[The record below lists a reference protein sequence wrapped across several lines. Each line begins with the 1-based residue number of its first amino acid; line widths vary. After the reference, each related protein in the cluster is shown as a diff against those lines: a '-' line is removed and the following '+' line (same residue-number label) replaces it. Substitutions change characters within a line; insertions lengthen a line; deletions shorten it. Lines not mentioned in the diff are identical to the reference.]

1 LYCRYCGN
9 KIGPSRL
16 PKDAAFCCDAH
27 RQAHGER
34 LSMLPEQAIA
44 TSVPP
49 QPAAPSLASP
59 IPQDGSSGKPH
70 FKFKLRYTERPAKL
84 EAINAILPPALPPLA
99 AGPPPLAGTASFAA
113 VAAERLMM
121 PAASG
126 RLFYAQQPDPEL
138 PAFAIKLSGPAP
150 ARGPADEAWMQ
161 VPAAAPVERI
171 SIARAV
177 VGRLYQEQ
185 ADPDLPVFAIGLPG
199 PMPARGPADDAWMRL
214 PAAPVERISAAQSA
228 AVVAFPSFSALQP
241 VMGSLA
247 LADPVSAMAADIRHA
262 IPEPRAATPVP
273 RTAGPMRTIAIM
285 APAAHKS
292 VHRGYF
298 PEGPERAVPALP
310 DVESARSLAIPV
322 SGTVPA
328 APPLRLPRFGGGPTP
343 NQGLPS
349 APFVLAAAR
358 PAAETAMPTQIP
370 QAPVSTVTL
379 RPPQPLDPIKPAGLG
394 VAQLMPLE
402 YFCSRGP
409 RAAAH
414 GMGWIIPSMAVT
426 APRFTAPLSIE
437 RVEPLPL
444 APPQKRKRPAFAEI
458 FTLPE
463 AAGRR
468 STLLRDVSTRIA
480 ACLVIGAMLWYGVS
494 YLRSNH
500 DAVLGSLSP
509 AAGGRILSAEDSAGN
524 PTPGSGG
531 LVYRVRSAVS
541 RRAEAHLGDG
551 FHDGMAAWGAPQ
563 NSWAQGWVR
572 HSEGYVTPGKLA
584 LFQPT
589 LRYTDYRLEFFG
601 QIESKSIDWAVR
613 ATDDA
618 NYYAMKFAADGPGP
632 RAIVS
637 MVHYPVV
644 AGVKG
649 ARVSTPLNIM
659 IHEHTA
665 YHVAVDVHGDRITT
679 SIEGEEVDSFVDS
692 TLARGGVGF
701 FADAGEQ
708 ARLYWI
714 KVSKNEDWLGRVC
727 AFLSGGS
734 SDTAQLWLPA
744 GTLPSPGS
752 GAPMPANQFALA
764 AGFGLMRRN
773 AFSRISDHRRFM
785 SWRS

>member
-1 LYCRYCGN
+1 M
-9 KIGPSRL
+9 KS
-16 PKDAAFCCDAH
+16 
-27 RQAHGER
+27 
-34 LSMLPEQAIA
+34 
-44 TSVPP
+44 TSAPA
-49 QPAAPSLASP
+49 QSAAPTLAPPS
-59 IPQDGSSGKPH
+59 PQDGSSGNLH
-70 FKFKLRYTERPAKL
+70 FKFKLRYTEKL
-84 EAINAILPPALPPLA
+84 EKLETVSTLPVLPPLA
-99 AGPPPLAGTASFAA
+99 AAPPPLAGTASLTA
-113 VAAERLMM
+113 VVTERLMM
-121 PAASG
+121 PAVSG
-126 RLFYAQQPDPEL
+126 CLYAQQPDPEL
-138 PAFAIKLSGPAP
+138 PAFALGLSSLWH
-150 ARGPADEAWMQ
+150 EAWMRP
-161 VPAAAPVERI
+161 PAAAPAERI
-171 SIARAV
+171 AIAHAA
-177 VGRLYQEQ
+177 VGRVGAQQ
-185 ADPDLPVFAIGLPG
+185 GDPELPAFALGLPN
-199 PMPARGPADDAWMRL
+199 PVPARGLADETWMEL
-214 PAAPVERISAAQSA
+214 PAAAPAERISAAHSA
-228 AVVAFPSFSALQP
+228 AVVAFPGFSALQP

-247 LADPVSAMAADIRHA
+247 LADPVSAMAADT
-262 IPEPRAATPVP
+262 IPEPRAAAPVP
-273 RTAGPMRTIAIM
+273 STAGPMRTVAIV

-310 DVESARSLAIPV
+310 DAESARSLATPV

-328 APPLRLPRFGGGPTP
+328 APPLRLPRFGGDPMP

-358 PAAETAMPTQIP
+358 PAAETAMPTHVP
-370 QAPVSTVTL
+370 EAPVPTVTL
-379 RPPQPLDPIKPAGLG
+379 RSPQPSEPIKPAALA
-394 VAQLMPLE
+394 VAGLMPLE

-414 GMGWIIPSMAVT
+414 GMGWIIPSMAIT
-426 APRFTAPLSIE
+426 APRFTAPLTVE
-437 RVEPLPL
+437 RVEPLRP
-444 APPQKRKRPAFAEI
+444 APIEKRKRPALAEI

-468 STLLRDVSTRIA
+468 STVIRDLSARIA

-500 DAVLGSLSP
+500 GAVIGSLSP
-509 AAGGRILSAEDSAGN
+509 TGGRTLSAEDSAALHGN
-524 PTPGSGG
+524 PSAGSGG
-531 LVYRVRSAVS
+531 LINRVRFAISNRS
-541 RRAEAHLGDG
+541 ETHLGDG
-551 FHDGMAAWGAPQ
+551 FHEGMAAWGAPQ

-601 QIESKSIDWAVR
+601 QIESKSMDWAVR

-618 NYYAMKFAADGPGP
+618 NYYAMKFAAEGPGP
-632 RAIVS
+632 RPVVS
-637 MVHYPVV
+637 MIHYPVV

-649 ARVSTPLNIM
+649 PRVVTPLNVM
-659 IHEHTA
+659 IHDHTA

-714 KVSKNEDWLGRVC
+714 KVSKNEDLLGRVC

-734 SDTAQLWLPA
+734 SDTAQLLPPA
-744 GTLPSPGS
+744 GTVPNPDS
-752 GAPMPANQFALA
+752 GAPMPANQLALA

-773 AFSRISDHRRFM
+773 AFSRISDHRRF
-785 SWRS
+785 WLCRS